1 MAAVI
6 DVDRRTTDRKTGQ
19 TQAGRQSQ
27 VDGMIGI
34 ADGQVTLTLKSEPP
48 KTFKAITDLNGEFYK
63 AGLPPG
69 TYDISVRLEWRD
81 PDVSRTNKLVI
92 FIATA
97 NNVVLKPG
105 DKLQL
110 PEMAALTED
119 ALAAGKKP
127 RTNTAAPRRACRMRR
142 SPPTTSE
149 RRARPPADG
158 CEQAVRSEEV
168 GRGDRQMRGRR
179 DQAGRDRSVVRPL
192 LRARR

>member
-1 MAAVI
+1 
-6 DVDRRTTDRKTGQ
+6 
-19 TQAGRQSQ
+19 
-27 VDGMIGI
+27 MIGLG
-34 ADGQVTLTLKSEPP
+34 DCQVTLTLKGEPP

-105 DKLQL
+105 DKLKIGD
-110 PEMAALTED
+110 MDALTEE

-127 RTNTAAPRRACRMRR
+127 RTAGAAPPPSGMSNSAIEAANKR
-142 SPPTTSE
+142 SAELEGVLADANKAFDAKKWEDAIAKYTSV
-149 RRARPPADG
+149 A
-158 CEQAVRSEEV
+158 SKLEV
-168 GRGDRQMRGRR
+168 S
-179 DQAGRDRSVVRPL
+179 AL
-192 LRARR
+192 